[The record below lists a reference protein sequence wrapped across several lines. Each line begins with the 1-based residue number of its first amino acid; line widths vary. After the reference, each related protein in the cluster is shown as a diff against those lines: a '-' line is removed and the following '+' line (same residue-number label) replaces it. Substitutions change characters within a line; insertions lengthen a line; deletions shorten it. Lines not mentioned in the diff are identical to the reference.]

1 MASLGF
7 SSLILS
13 PPARSQYPKHLKLKL
28 GFPSKPQFL
37 PIATLNCSPISS
49 STFRCIGSR
58 KLQINQKLLTV
69 SATNPNS
76 GGGKSSNEGSDVKET
91 GNASQGPPLLTILAG
106 LVVFFLVCWVILSV
120 VGWLISLIV
129 NVPSSK

>member
-1 MASLGF
+1 MASVGF
-7 SSLILS
+7 SSLS
-13 PPARSQYPKHLKLKL
+13 SPARSQYLNI

-37 PIATLNCSPISS
+37 PTATLNFSP
-49 STFRCIGSR
+49 TFRCIGSR
-58 KLQINQKLLTV
+58 KLQINRKLLTV

-106 LVVFFLVCWVILSV
+106 LFVFFLVGWVIGSV
-120 VGWLISLIV
+120 VVWLISLIV
-129 NVPSSK
+129 NVPSPK